1 MLTPA
6 NVIFIASP
14 LEAEHVERI
23 SAPGVPVVYRPNL
36 LPPTRYQGDH
46 TGAPFT
52 RSTEQEAEWREGLAE
67 ATILWDF
74 PEDMALAPRARWIQ
88 ATSTGVAAAVCRLG
102 LQASD
107 ISITTARGVH
117 GGPLAEFVM
126 LGLLAHFRGL
136 RHLETEQ
143 RAHRWV
149 RYCAGEIYAKT
160 LVLVGAGDLAQ
171 ATARLARA
179 FGMRVVAVTRN
190 PGKVRSG
197 GGVFDEVHPTAELH
211 AVLGRADAVVL
222 TTPQTPLTEGLF
234 GAAAFAALRPGTA
247 LVNIARGAVVDEA
260 ALVENLRSG
269 HVGFAALDVT
279 TVEPLP
285 AESPL
290 WDMPNVLISPHS
302 ASTVAGENARITE
315 IFCENLKHYLA
326 GNLRGM
332 RNIFDKQAL
341 Y

>member
-1 MLTPA
+1 LTPA

-14 LEAEHVERI
+14 LEAEHVARL
-23 SAPGVPVVYRPNL
+23 STMGVPVFYRPQL

-46 TGAPFT
+46 TGASFT
-52 RSTEQEAEWREGLAE
+52 RGAEQEAEWRAGLAE

-74 PEDMALAPRARWIQ
+74 PEDMVLAPRARWVQ
-88 ATSTGVAAAVCRLG
+88 ATSTGVAATVRRLG
-102 LQASD
+102 LQTSD
-107 ISITTARGVH
+107 LLITTARGVH

-136 RHLETEQ
+136 RQLEAEQ
-143 RAHRWV
+143 RAHSWV
-149 RYCAGEIYAKT
+149 RYCGGEIHGKT

-171 ATARLARA
+171 ATARLAGA
-179 FGMRVVAVTRN
+179 FGMRVEAVTRN
-190 PGKVRSG
+190 PAKDRAG
-197 GGVFDEVHPTAELH
+197 GGVFDAVHPTAELH

-234 GAAAFAALRPGTA
+234 GAAAFASLRPGA
-247 LVNIARGAVVDEA
+247 AFVNIARGAVVDEA

-285 AESPL
+285 AESRL

-302 ASTVAGENARITE
+302 ASTVAGENGRITE
-315 IFCENLKHYLA
+315 IFCENLEHYLA

-332 RNIFDKQAL
+332 KNIFDKQAL